1 MNDIADFE
9 AFLFSSV
16 FPRPSQNTKPAK
28 DGDELVVFSGGEGHM
43 GATLV

>member
-1 MNDIADFE
+1 MISLISRHF
-9 AFLFSSV
+9 FFHRFSHG
-16 FPRPSQNTKPAK
+16 FPMAK